1 MSSLRALVVGVGGG
15 GAGAGA
21 GSVDGDS
28 VHDVVFGVHGPD
40 GSVAQE
46 GDGEQATHPIPVQG
60 KKGHG
65 PIETC
70 GQGIAGDRKQQC
82 HWVTKAG
89 SMS

>member
-60 KKGHG
+60 
-65 PIETC
+65 
-70 GQGIAGDRKQQC
+70 QRK
-82 HWVTKAG
+82 WA
-89 SMS
+89 M